1 MSTANRTG
9 LRDRILEQIP
19 GYSAAVSRE
28 QALRTLTLQSLNGIG
43 NAAELETDYHR
54 KITDAVAAGAKD
66 LVAVRDAYV
75 ADMTGMRARAEFH
88 QLAVRVM
95 EQSRIDAQQ
104 AMETNTAVAFDVLR
118 TELDGLVNDMHA
130 NRKIITEHPTNA
142 EQALTTGGSKAAANW
157 KTVTDL
163 LGRYDEIHH
172 EYYQWVSRDH
182 GTHLAAQIP
191 VICGQTRRFLE
202 VEPAW
207 LHRRA
212 VTPAPGN
219 STNSDIAAWLNRR
232 QSVEFHADDAQRT
245 SPWPNAYRP
254 SEWLLIVVDNE
265 PWLPDA
271 DSLTACHAVA
281 NEMLRSTT
289 SADGSWFYN
298 RLNELT
304 RLGAHADLEAP
315 TTDRRTASHA

>member
-1 MSTANRTG
+1 MPAPNRTG
-9 LRDRILEQIP
+9 LRDRILAQIP

-28 QALRTLTLQSLNGIG
+28 RELRSLTLQSLNGIG
-43 NAAELETDYHR
+43 NAAELETEYHR
-54 KITDAVAAGAKD
+54 KITDAVDAGATD
-66 LVAVRDAYV
+66 LAAVRDAYV
-75 ADMTGMRARAEFH
+75 SDVTGLRARAEFH

-95 EQSRIDAQQ
+95 EQSRIGAQQ
-104 AMETNTAVAFDVLR
+104 ALESNTSVAFDVLR
-118 TELDGLVNDMHA
+118 GELDALVNDVHTH
-130 NRKIITEHPTNA
+130 RKLIGEHPTNA
-142 EQALTTGGSKAAANW
+142 EQALATGGSKAAANW

-163 LGRYDEIHH
+163 LGRYDEIHR
-172 EYYQWVSRDH
+172 EYYTWVSRDH

-212 VTPAPGN
+212 VTPSPSH
-219 STNSDIAAWLNRR
+219 STSAIAAWLNPRR
-232 QSVEFHADDAQRT
+232 SINIHADDPHRT

-271 DSLTACHAVA
+271 DTLTACHALA
-281 NEMLRSTT
+281 DEMLRNTT

-304 RLGAHADLEAP
+304 RLGAHVDLEAP
-315 TTDRRTASHA
+315 ATTDRRTAIHA